1 MRQQQKVL
9 RIGCA
14 WYFSASGLTV
24 DITTVLQHR
33 FSTVLQMKMNLKFL
47 PALFLFASFNLPGSQ
62 LPDTRWPQF
71 RGPGGRGISSNT
83 NLPDHWSSTENVSW
97 RTEIP
102 GRGWSSPIVWGD
114 NIFLTTAITSG
125 EVEPPKKGLYFG
137 GERRDV
143 PRPEHEW
150 KVICLDLSSGKVRW
164 EQVVHKGKPSGPIH
178 LKNTYAS
185 ETPVTDGE
193 HVYACIGNE
202 GIFCLDFAGHPIWSK
217 TLDPHR
223 MRAGWGTA
231 ASPVLDRERLYYV
244 NDNEEQS
251 SLIAMD
257 ERTGKELWHVDR
269 EEKSNWSTPF
279 VWQNEKRTEII
290 TAGSGRVRAYDP
302 DGKLLWSLKGMSSI
316 TISTPYVDRNLLYI
330 SSGYVMDRS
339 RPIYAI
345 RPGATGDISLEAG
358 QTNNAFIA
366 WCQPNSAPY
375 NPTTLVYDKL
385 LYVLY
390 DGGLLSA
397 FDARTGATLYH
408 RERLP
413 EGLHFT
419 AAPWA
424 YNGLIFCLN
433 EDGLTFVVRDGEHF
447 ELLPTNKLAED
458 DMCLAPPALAG
469 DRLLIRSAV
478 RLYCLKKK

>member
-1 MRQQQKVL
+1 
-9 RIGCA
+9 
-14 WYFSASGLTV
+14 
-24 DITTVLQHR
+24 
-33 FSTVLQMKMNLKFL
+33 
-47 PALFLFASFNLPGSQ
+47 
-62 LPDTRWPQF
+62 
-71 RGPGGRGISSNT
+71 
-83 NLPDHWSSTENVSW
+83 
-97 RTEIP
+97 
-102 GRGWSSPIVWGD
+102 
-114 NIFLTTAITSG
+114 
-125 EVEPPKKGLYFG
+125 
-137 GERRDV
+137 
-143 PRPEHEW
+143 
-150 KVICLDLSSGKVRW
+150 
-164 EQVVHKGKPSGPIH
+164 
-178 LKNTYAS
+178 
-185 ETPVTDGE
+185 
-193 HVYACIGNE
+193 
-202 GIFCLDFAGHPIWSK
+202 
-217 TLDPHR
+217 
-223 MRAGWGTA
+223 MRAGWGAA

-257 ERTGKELWHVDR
+257 KRTGKELWHVDR

-433 EDGLTFVVRDGEHF
+433 EDGLTFVVRAGEHF
-447 ELLPTNKLAED
+447 ELLQTNKLAED
-458 DMCLAPPALAG
+458 DMCLATPALAG